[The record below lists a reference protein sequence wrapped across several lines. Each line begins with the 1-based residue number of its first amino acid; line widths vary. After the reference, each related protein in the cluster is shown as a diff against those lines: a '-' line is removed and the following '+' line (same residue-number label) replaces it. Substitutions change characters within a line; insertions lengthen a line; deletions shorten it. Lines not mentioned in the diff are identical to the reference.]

1 MDTGEGPGEKQAAL
15 AEFLSAMLPAS
26 SSQSL
31 QQDLSQNAAHSRSEG
46 RGNCRQS
53 KEGSAKE
60 QKVTWMVKDIWGA
73 WIDWG
78 RALVQGEQVG
88 GVEDKE
94 EDFGAWLNARMWAL
108 GLDSEVC
115 APYVAGLLELEEVGP
130 LYLQP
135 CLVICLSSHFDS
147 HPSIF
152 SVLFSISFGSFSGV
166 S

>member
-31 QQDLSQNAAHSRSEG
+31 QQDLSQNAALSSSKA
-46 RGNCRQS
+46 RGNA

-60 QKVTWMVKDIWGA
+60 EKVTGMVKDIWGA

-78 RALVQGEQVG
+78 RALVQGEQIG
-88 GVEDKE
+88 GWEDKE
-94 EDFGAWLNARMWAL
+94 EDFGAWLNAKMWAL

-130 LYLQP
+130 LNLQ
-135 CLVICLSSHFDS
+135 LRTVICVSSHFDS

-152 SVLFSISFGSFSGV
+152 SLSFSVSFGSFLVV